1 MTDAELKE
9 LAQHNRFPDEH
20 MDLLVNFGRKVLM
33 ARRQFDLE
41 LQTMNIRAAIKKER
55 EAIAQSLDKQA
66 DLAADEI
73 DRQWAQEMAA
83 AVRARGQE

>member
-20 MDLLVNFGRKVLM
+20 MDLLVSFGRKVLM

-41 LQTMNIRAAIKKER
+41 LQTMNIRAAIRKER
-55 EAIAQSLDKQA
+55 EACAQLCDDMTA
-66 DLAADEI
+66 NE
-73 DRQWAQEMAA
+73 AQRVALIEASK
-83 AVRARGQE
+83 RIRSRK